1 MVAASGTLAAIA
13 DAFGG
18 KRSKAMASLR
28 KALGQAGGGG
38 EVADLRKRLSGIVA
52 EGQRAS

>member
-18 KRSKAMASLR
+18 KRSKAMASLK
-28 KALGQAGGGG
+28 KALGGGGSQ
-38 EVADLRKRLSGIVA
+38 VADLRKRIQQVVA
-52 EGQRAS
+52 EGRQAS

>member
-18 KRSKAMASLR
+18 KRSKAMAALR
-28 KALGQAGGGG
+28 KALGGGGG
-38 EVADLRKRLSGIVA
+38 EVADLRKRIQQVVA

>member
-18 KRSKAMASLR
+18 KRSKAMAQLR
-28 KALGQAGGGG
+28 KALGGGGG
-38 EVADLRKRLSGIVA
+38 GGQVADLRQRMKSIVA
-52 EGQRAS
+52 EGRRAS

>member
-18 KRSKAMASLR
+18 KRSKAMASLK
-28 KALGQAGGGG
+28 KALGGAGSG
-38 EVADLRKRLSGIVA
+38 EVADLRKRIQQVVG
-52 EGQRAS
+52 EGRRAS